1 MHVFKTSGVCA
12 KEIHFDINDGVVTDI
27 NFINGCAGNLLGIKA
42 LVTGKSVEEVIE
54 KLKGIPCGSKT
65 TSCPDQL
72 AEALEA
78 YLKA

>member
-12 KEIHFDINDGVVTDI
+12 KEIHFDINEGVVTDI